1 MPVCQV
7 LNVINIFSRGEGDLD
22 FPKAEKLN
30 ILSFNTQ
37 MCIQSSGIFQA
48 QIGVL

>member
-1 MPVCQV
+1 MDIILIKVTFMIKI
-7 LNVINIFSRGEGDLD
+7 LF
-22 FPKAEKLN
+22 FLN